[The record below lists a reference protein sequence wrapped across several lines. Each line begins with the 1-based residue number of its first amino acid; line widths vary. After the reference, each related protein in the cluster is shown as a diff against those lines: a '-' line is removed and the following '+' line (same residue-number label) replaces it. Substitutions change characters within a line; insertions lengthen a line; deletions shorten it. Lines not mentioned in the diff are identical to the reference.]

1 MKYVPDTS
9 VLIDGRI
16 TRLIEAGEL
25 KGATIIVPEA
35 VVSELEAQA
44 NQGRE
49 IGFKGLNELKAL
61 AEKRQLGEI
70 DLTYV
75 GRRPTA
81 DEIKL
86 ASTGE
91 IDALIRTVAVEN
103 GATFVT
109 SDIVQSEVARA
120 KGLEVMYLQPEREEE
135 GPLLLEQFFT
145 PNTMSV
151 FLKEN
156 VPPRAKRGSISK
168 LRLVKIRKTPM
179 TEKEMREI
187 ATDIIERAKSHA
199 RGFIELER
207 RGATIVQLGSI
218 RIAIARPPFSD
229 GIEITAVRPIATVK
243 LEDYK
248 FADELKSRLSEA
260 TRGIMIAGP
269 PGSGKSTLA
278 QSIAEFLTA
287 QGFIVKT
294 MESPRD
300 LQVPDEITQYT
311 ALEGD
316 MAKTADILLL
326 VRPDYTI
333 YDEVRKTTDFKTFAD
348 MRLAGVGMVGVVHT
362 TRAIDALQRLIGRVE
377 FGIIPQVVDT
387 VIFLHQGEIEIV
399 YDVHF
404 AVKVPSGM
412 TEADLARPVIE
423 VRNFETKKVE
433 YEIYLFSRQ
442 IVVMEVS
449 ATAKRTVK
457 PTWKFAAREIEKE
470 IDKYAKEPVKVEVL
484 SDTRANVYV
493 SDRDISHVI
502 GKGGKNIDKI
512 EDTLGI
518 DIDVLERAEEPRK
531 KQKEPVPVKE
541 REKERPSK
549 PTVQADVELSDKHVI
564 ITSDAQAGAIV
575 DVLVDDSYLFTAT
588 IGRGGEIK
596 VTKGTNIANRI
607 IDALDQGHPIM
618 VRSA

>member
-1 MKYVPDTS
+1 MTVKYVPDTS

-16 TRLIEAGEL
+16 TKLIDDGEL
-25 KGATIIVPEA
+25 RGATIIIPEA

-61 AEKRQLGEI
+61 AERKRSGEV
-70 DLTYV
+70 DVTYV

-86 ASTGE
+86 ASVGE
-91 IDALIRTVAVEN
+91 IDAMIRTVAVEN

-120 KGLEVMYLQPEREEE
+120 KGLDVTYLQPEKGAEK
-135 GPLLLEQFFT
+135 PLLLKKFFT
-145 PNTMSV
+145 RDTMSV
-151 FLKEN
+151 FLKEG
-156 VPPRAKRGSISK
+156 VPPRAKRGSIAD
-168 LRLVKIRKTPM
+168 LRLVNIRKTRM
-179 TEKEMREI
+179 SEKEIRAI
-187 ATDIIERAKSHA
+187 ASDVIEQAKS
-199 RGFIELER
+199 RSDGFIEIER

-243 LEDYK
+243 LDDYK
-248 FADELKSRLSEA
+248 FSDELKNRLRQS
-260 TRGIMIAGP
+260 TRGILIAGP

-278 QSIAEFLTA
+278 ASVAEFLA
-287 QGFIVKT
+287 GQGFIVKT

-300 LQVPDEITQYT
+300 LQVPDNITQYS

-333 YDEVRKTTDFKTFAD
+333 YDEVRKTSDFKTFAD

-362 TRAIDALQRLIGRVE
+362 TRGIDALQRLIGRVE

-387 VIFLHQGEIEIV
+387 VIFLKKGEIELV

-412 TEADLARPVIE
+412 MEADLARPVIE
-423 VRNFETKKVE
+423 VRNFETNKVE

-442 IVVMEVS
+442 IVVMAVGPKEPIR
-449 ATAKRTVK
+449 AK
-457 PTWKFAAREIEKE
+457 PTWKFAAREIERE
-470 IDKYAKEPVKVEVL
+470 IDKYAKEPVTVEIL

-502 GKGGKNIDKI
+502 GKGGKNIEKV
-512 EDTLGI
+512 EDVLGI
-518 DIDVLERAEEPRK
+518 DIDVLQTNEESQRSK
-531 KQKEPVPVKE
+531 DRQKEAPQKA
-541 REKERPSK
+541 PSNAEIDL
-549 PTVQADVELSDKHVI
+549 ADRHVI
-564 ITSDAQAGAIV
+564 VTSNARPGEIV
-575 DVLVDDSYLFTAT
+575 DVLIDDDYLFTAT

-607 IDALDQGHPIM
+607 LDALDRGARIM
-618 VRSA
+618 MRTA

>member
-1 MKYVPDTS
+1 MTVKYVPDTS

-16 TRLIEAGEL
+16 TKLIDDGEL
-25 KGATIIVPEA
+25 RGAAIIIPEA

-61 AEKRQLGEI
+61 AERKRTGEV
-70 DLTYV
+70 DLIYV

-86 ASTGE
+86 ASVGE
-91 IDALIRTVAVEN
+91 IDAMIRTVAVEN
-103 GATFVT
+103 GATFIT

-120 KGLEVMYLQPEREEE
+120 KGLDVMYLEPEKGAEK
-135 GPLLLEQFFT
+135 PLLLQKFFT
-145 PNTMSV
+145 RNTMSV
-151 FLKEN
+151 FLKEG
-156 VPPRAKRGSISK
+156 VPPRAKRGSIAD
-168 LRLVKIRKTPM
+168 LRLVNIRKTRM
-179 TEKEMREI
+179 SEKEIRAI
-187 ATDIIERAKSHA
+187 ASDVIEQAKS
-199 RGFIELER
+199 RSDGFIEIER

-229 GIEITAVRPIATVK
+229 GIEITAVRPIAKVK
-243 LEDYK
+243 LDDYK
-248 FADELKSRLSEA
+248 FSDELKKRLGES

-278 QSIAEFLTA
+278 ASVAEFLA
-287 QGFIVKT
+287 GQDFIVKT

-300 LQVPDEITQYT
+300 LQVPDNITQYS

-333 YDEVRKTTDFKTFAD
+333 YDDVRKTNDFKTFSD

-362 TRAIDALQRLIGRVE
+362 TRGIDALQRLIGRVE

-387 VIFLHQGEIEIV
+387 VIFLKKGEIELV

-412 TEADLARPVIE
+412 MEADLARPVIE
-423 VRNFETKKVE
+423 VRNFETNKVE

-442 IVVMEVS
+442 IVVMAVGHKEPGR
-449 ATAKRTVK
+449 AK
-457 PTWKFAAREIEKE
+457 PTWKSAAREIERE
-470 IDKYAKEPVKVEVL
+470 IDKYAKEPVTVEIL

-502 GKGGKNIDKI
+502 GKGGKNIEKV
-512 EDTLGI
+512 EDVLGI
-518 DIDVLERAEEPRK
+518 DIDVLQTNEESRRSQDR
-531 KQKEPVPVKE
+531 QKEAPQKA
-541 REKERPSK
+541 PSNAEIDL
-549 PTVQADVELSDKHVI
+549 ADRHVI
-564 ITSDAQAGAIV
+564 VTSNARPGEIV
-575 DVLVDDSYLFTAT
+575 DVLIDDDYLFTAT

-607 IDALDQGHPIM
+607 LDALDRGARIM
-618 VRSA
+618 MRSA

>member
-1 MKYVPDTS
+1 MTVKYVPDTS

-16 TRLIEAGEL
+16 TKLIEDGEL
-25 KGATIIVPEA
+25 HGATIIIPEA

-61 AEKRQLGEI
+61 SEHKRTGKV
-70 DLTYV
+70 DLIYV

-86 ASTGE
+86 ASVGE
-91 IDALIRTVAVEN
+91 IDAMIRTVAVEN
-103 GATFVT
+103 DATFIT

-120 KGLEVMYLQPEREEE
+120 KGLDVTYLQPEKGAEK
-135 GPLLLEQFFT
+135 PLLLQRFFT
-145 PNTMSV
+145 RDTMSI
-151 FLKEN
+151 FLKEG
-156 VPPRAKRGSISK
+156 VPPRAKRGSIAD
-168 LRLVKIRKTPM
+168 LQLVNIRKTRM
-179 TEKEMREI
+179 SEKEMR
-187 ATDIIERAKSHA
+187 ALAADVIEQAKS
-199 RGFIELER
+199 RSDGFIEIER
-207 RGATIVQLGSI
+207 RGATIVQLGSL

-229 GIEITAVRPIATVK
+229 GIEITAVRPIAKVK
-243 LEDYK
+243 LDDYR
-248 FADELKSRLSEA
+248 FSDELKSRLSES
-260 TRGIMIAGP
+260 TRGILIAGP

-278 QSIAEFLTA
+278 ASVAEFLA
-287 QGFIVKT
+287 GQGCIVKT

-300 LQVPDEITQYT
+300 LQVQDNITQYS

-333 YDEVRKTTDFKTFAD
+333 YDEVRKTNDFKTFAD

-362 TRAIDALQRLIGRVE
+362 TRGIDALQRLIGRVE

-387 VIFLHQGEIEIV
+387 VIFLKQGEIELV

-412 TEADLARPVIE
+412 MEADLARPVIE
-423 VRNFETKKVE
+423 VRNFETNKVE

-442 IVVMEVS
+442 IVVMAVGPKEQRV
-449 ATAKRTVK
+449 TK
-457 PTWKFAAREIEKE
+457 PTWKFAAKEIERK
-470 IDKYAKEPVKVEVL
+470 IDKYAKEPIIVEML
-484 SDTRANVYV
+484 SDTRAKVYV
-493 SDRDISHVI
+493 SDKDISHVI
-502 GKGGKNIDKI
+502 GKGGKNIEKV
-512 EDTLGI
+512 EDVLGI
-518 DIDVLERAEEPRK
+518 DIDVLETNEESRRSQDR
-531 KQKEPVPVKE
+531 QKEFPQKAPQNAE
-541 REKERPSK
+541 IDL
-549 PTVQADVELSDKHVI
+549 ADRHVI
-564 ITSDAQAGAIV
+564 VTSNARPGEIV
-575 DVLVDDSYLFTAT
+575 DVLIDDDYLFTAT

-607 IDALDQGHPIM
+607 LDALDRGGQIM
-618 VRSA
+618 MRSA

>member
-1 MKYVPDTS
+1 MTVKYVPDTS

-16 TRLIEAGEL
+16 TKLIDDGEL
-25 KGATIIVPEA
+25 SGATIIIPEA
-35 VVSELEAQA
+35 VISELEAQA

-49 IGFKGLNELKAL
+49 IGFKGLNELKSL
-61 AEKRQLGEI
+61 AERKRSGEV
-70 DLTYV
+70 DLIYV

-86 ASTGE
+86 ASVGE
-91 IDALIRTVAVEN
+91 IDAMIRTVAVEN
-103 GATFVT
+103 DATFIT

-120 KGLEVMYLQPEREEE
+120 KGLDVTYLQPEKGAEK
-135 GPLLLEQFFT
+135 PLLLQRFFT
-145 PNTMSV
+145 RDTMSV
-151 FLKEN
+151 FLKEG
-156 VPPRAKRGSISK
+156 VPPRAKRGSIAD
-168 LRLVKIRKTPM
+168 LQLVNIRKTRM
-179 TEKEMREI
+179 SEKEIRAI
-187 ATDIIERAKSHA
+187 ATDVIEQAKS
-199 RGFIELER
+199 RSDGFIEIER

-229 GIEITAVRPIATVK
+229 GIEITAVRPIAKVK
-243 LEDYK
+243 LDDYK
-248 FADELKSRLSEA
+248 FSDELKNRLSES

-278 QSIAEFLTA
+278 ASVAEFLA
-287 QGFIVKT
+287 GQDFIVKT

-300 LQVPDEITQYT
+300 LQVPDNITQYS

-333 YDEVRKTTDFKTFAD
+333 YDEVRKTNDFKTFAD
-348 MRLAGVGMVGVVHT
+348 MRLAGVGMVGVVHS
-362 TRAIDALQRLIGRVE
+362 TRGIDALQRLIGRVE

-387 VIFLHQGEIEIV
+387 VIFLKKGEIELV

-423 VRNFETKKVE
+423 VRNFATNKVE
-433 YEIYLFSRQ
+433 YEIYLFSKQ
-442 IVVMEVS
+442 VVVMAVS
-449 ATAKRTVK
+449 PKERGSAK
-457 PTWKFAAREIEKE
+457 PTWKFAAREIERA
-470 IDKYAKEPVKVEVL
+470 IDKYAKAPVTVEIL

-502 GKGGKNIDKI
+502 GKGGKNIEKV
-512 EDTLGI
+512 EDALGI
-518 DIDVLERAEEPRK
+518 DIDVLQTNGESQRSQDN
-531 KQKEPVPVKE
+531 QKEAPQKATKNAE
-541 REKERPSK
+541 IDL
-549 PTVQADVELSDKHVI
+549 ADRHVI
-564 ITSDAQAGAIV
+564 VTSNARPGEIV
-575 DVLVDDSYLFTAT
+575 DVLIDDDYLFTAT

-607 IDALDQGHPIM
+607 LDALDRGARIM
-618 VRSA
+618 MRSA

>member
-1 MKYVPDTS
+1 MTVKYVPDTS

-16 TRLIEAGEL
+16 TKLIDDGEL
-25 KGATIIVPEA
+25 SGATIIIPEA
-35 VVSELEAQA
+35 VISELEAQA

-49 IGFKGLNELKAL
+49 IGFKGLNELKSL
-61 AEKRQLGEI
+61 AERKRSGEV
-70 DLTYV
+70 DLIYV

-86 ASTGE
+86 ASVGE
-91 IDALIRTVAVEN
+91 IDAMIRTVAVEN
-103 GATFVT
+103 DATFIT

-120 KGLEVMYLQPEREEE
+120 KGLDVTYLQPEKGAEK
-135 GPLLLEQFFT
+135 PLLLQRFFT
-145 PNTMSV
+145 RDTMSV
-151 FLKEN
+151 FLKEG
-156 VPPRAKRGSISK
+156 VPPRAKRGSIAD
-168 LRLVKIRKTPM
+168 LQLVNIRKTRM
-179 TEKEMREI
+179 SEKEIRAI
-187 ATDIIERAKSHA
+187 ATDVIEQAKS
-199 RGFIELER
+199 RSDGFIEIER

-229 GIEITAVRPIATVK
+229 GIEITAVRPIAKVK
-243 LEDYK
+243 LDDYK
-248 FADELKSRLSEA
+248 FSDELKNRLSES

-278 QSIAEFLTA
+278 ASVAEFLA
-287 QGFIVKT
+287 GQDFIVKT

-300 LQVPDEITQYT
+300 LQVPDNITQYS

-333 YDEVRKTTDFKTFAD
+333 YDEVRKTNDFKTFAD
-348 MRLAGVGMVGVVHT
+348 MRLAGVGMVGVVHS
-362 TRAIDALQRLIGRVE
+362 TRGIDALQRLIGRVE

-387 VIFLHQGEIEIV
+387 VIFLKKGEIELV

-423 VRNFETKKVE
+423 VRNFATNKVE
-433 YEIYLFSRQ
+433 YEIYLFSKQ
-442 IVVMEVS
+442 VVVMAVS
-449 ATAKRTVK
+449 PKERGSAK
-457 PTWKFAAREIEKE
+457 PTWKFAAREIERA
-470 IDKYAKEPVKVEVL
+470 IDKYAKAPVTVEIL

-502 GKGGKNIDKI
+502 GKGGKNIEKV
-512 EDTLGI
+512 EDALGI
-518 DIDVLERAEEPRK
+518 DIDVLQTNDESQRSQDT
-531 KQKEPVPVKE
+531 QKEVPQKATKNAE
-541 REKERPSK
+541 IDL
-549 PTVQADVELSDKHVI
+549 ADRHVI
-564 ITSDAQAGAIV
+564 VTSNARPGEIV
-575 DVLVDDSYLFTAT
+575 DVLIDDDYLFTAT

-607 IDALDQGHPIM
+607 LDALDRGARIM
-618 VRSA
+618 MRSA

>member
-1 MKYVPDTS
+1 MTQKYVPDTS

-16 TRLIEAGEL
+16 TKLVDDGEL
-25 KGATIIVPEA
+25 RGATIIVPEA

-61 AEKRQLGEI
+61 AERNRSGEI
-70 DLTYV
+70 ELVFT

-86 ASTGE
+86 AAVGE
-91 IDALIRTVAVEN
+91 IDAMIRTVAVEN
-103 GATFVT
+103 GATFMT
-109 SDIVQSEVARA
+109 SDVVQSEVARA
-120 KGLEVMYLQPEREEE
+120 KGLDVTYLQPEQEAERA
-135 GPLLLEQFFT
+135 LLLQRFFT
-145 PNTMSV
+145 RDTMSV
-151 FLKEN
+151 FLKEG
-156 VPPRAKRGSISK
+156 VPPRAKRGSITD
-168 LRLVKIRKTPM
+168 LRLVNIRKRRM
-179 TEKEMREI
+179 SEKEIRAI
-187 ATDIIERAKSHA
+187 ATDIIEQAKS
-199 RGFIELER
+199 RSDGFIELER
-207 RGATIVQLGSI
+207 RGATIVQLGSL
-218 RIAIARPPFSD
+218 RIAIARPPFAD
-229 GIEITAVRPIATVK
+229 GIEITAVRPIASLK
-243 LEDYK
+243 LDDYK
-248 FADELKSRLSEA
+248 FAGELKSRFSESA
-260 TRGIMIAGP
+260 RGIMIAGP

-278 QSIAEFLTA
+278 QSVAEFLSG

-300 LQVPDEITQYT
+300 LQVPDEITQYS

-333 YDEVRKTTDFKTFAD
+333 YDELRKTSDFKTYAD

-362 TRAIDALQRLIGRVE
+362 TRGIDALQRLIGRVE
-377 FGIIPQVVDT
+377 FGVIPQVVDT
-387 VIFLHQGEIEIV
+387 IIFLKKGEIESV

-423 VRNFETKKVE
+423 VRNFETNKVE
-433 YEIYLFSRQ
+433 YEVYLFSRQ
-442 IVVMEVS
+442 VVVMAAQKERGK
-449 ATAKRTVK
+449 ARPA
-457 PTWKFAAREIEKE
+457 WKFAAREIERE
-470 IDKYAKEPVKVEVL
+470 IGKYAKKPVTVEIL

-502 GKGGKNIDKI
+502 GKGGKNIEKV

-518 DIDVLERAEEPRK
+518 DIDVLEATDDSPKTLKGREQDSSRK
-531 KQKEPVPVKE
+531 A
-541 REKERPSK
+541 
-549 PTVQADVELSDKHVI
+549 QADAEIDLSGRHVI
-564 ITSDAQAGAIV
+564 VTSDARPGDIV
-575 DVLVDDSYLFTAT
+575 DVFIDSEYLFTAT
-588 IGRGGEIK
+588 IGRGSEVK

-607 IDALDQGHPIM
+607 LDALDRGARITM
-618 VRSA
+618 RSA

>member
-16 TRLIEAGEL
+16 TKLIEAGEL

-49 IGFKGLNELKAL
+49 IGFRGLNELKAL
-61 AEKRQLGEI
+61 AEKKRLGEI
-70 DLTYV
+70 DLAYV
-75 GRRPTA
+75 GRRPTT

-86 ASTGE
+86 ASVGE
-91 IDALIRTVAVEN
+91 IDAMIRTVAVEN

-120 KGLEVMYLQPEREEE
+120 KGLDVVYLQPEKEEE

-145 PNTMSV
+145 ANTMSV

-187 ATDIIERAKSHA
+187 ATDIIEHTKSHA
-199 RGFIELER
+199 HGFIELER

-243 LEDYK
+243 LDDYK

-278 QSIAEFLTA
+278 QSIAEFLA
-287 QGFIVKT
+287 SQGCIVKT

-333 YDEVRKTTDFKTFAD
+333 YDEVRKTADFKTFAD

-387 VIFLHQGEIEIV
+387 VIFLQKGEIEIV

-449 ATAKRTVK
+449 ATTKRVVK

-512 EDTLGI
+512 EDALGI
-518 DIDVLERAEEPRK
+518 DIDVLEMHEEPRK
-531 KQKEPVPVKE
+531 KTKEH
-541 REKERPSK
+541 EKERASK
-549 PTVQADVELSDKHVI
+549 LAIKADVELSDKHVI
-564 ITSDAQAGAIV
+564 ITSDAQAGDIV
-575 DVLVDDSYLFTAT
+575 DVLIDDAYLFTAT

-607 IDALDQGHPIM
+607 VDALDQGQHIV

>member
-1 MKYVPDTS
+1 MTVKYVPDTS

-16 TRLIEAGEL
+16 TKLIDDGEL
-25 KGATIIVPEA
+25 SGATIIIPEA
-35 VVSELEAQA
+35 VISELEAQA

-49 IGFKGLNELKAL
+49 IGFKGLNELKSL
-61 AEKRQLGEI
+61 AERKRSGEV
-70 DLTYV
+70 DLIYV

-86 ASTGE
+86 ASVGE
-91 IDALIRTVAVEN
+91 IDAMIRTVAVEN
-103 GATFVT
+103 DATFIT

-120 KGLEVMYLQPEREEE
+120 KGLDVTYLQPEKGAEK
-135 GPLLLEQFFT
+135 PLLLQRFFT
-145 PNTMSV
+145 RDTMSV
-151 FLKEN
+151 FLKEG
-156 VPPRAKRGSISK
+156 VPPRAKRGSIVD
-168 LRLVKIRKTPM
+168 LRLVNIRKTRM
-179 TEKEMREI
+179 SEKEIRTI
-187 ATDIIERAKSHA
+187 ATDVIEQAKS
-199 RGFIELER
+199 RSDGFIEIER

-229 GIEITAVRPIATVK
+229 GIEITAVRPIAKVK
-243 LEDYK
+243 LDDYK
-248 FADELKSRLSEA
+248 FSDELKNRLSES

-278 QSIAEFLTA
+278 ASVAEFLA
-287 QGFIVKT
+287 GQDFIVKT

-300 LQVPDEITQYT
+300 LQVPDNITQYS

-333 YDEVRKTTDFKTFAD
+333 YDEVRKTNDFKTFAD
-348 MRLAGVGMVGVVHT
+348 MRLAGVGMVGVVHS
-362 TRAIDALQRLIGRVE
+362 TRGIDALQRLIGRVE

-387 VIFLHQGEIEIV
+387 VIFLKKGEIELV

-423 VRNFETKKVE
+423 VRNFATNKVE
-433 YEIYLFSRQ
+433 YEIYLFSKQ
-442 IVVMEVS
+442 VVVMAVS
-449 ATAKRTVK
+449 PKERGSAK
-457 PTWKFAAREIEKE
+457 PTWKFAAREIERA
-470 IDKYAKEPVKVEVL
+470 IDKYAKAPVTVEIL

-502 GKGGKNIDKI
+502 GKGGKNIEKV
-512 EDTLGI
+512 EDALGI
-518 DIDVLERAEEPRK
+518 DIDVLQTNGESQRSQDN
-531 KQKEPVPVKE
+531 QKEAPQKATKNAE
-541 REKERPSK
+541 IDL
-549 PTVQADVELSDKHVI
+549 ADRHVI
-564 ITSDAQAGAIV
+564 VTSNARPGEIV
-575 DVLVDDSYLFTAT
+575 DVLIDDDYLFTAT

-607 IDALDQGHPIM
+607 LDALDRGARIM
-618 VRSA
+618 MRSA

>member
-1 MKYVPDTS
+1 MTVKYVPDTS

-16 TRLIEAGEL
+16 TKLIDDGEL
-25 KGATIIVPEA
+25 SGATIIIPEA
-35 VVSELEAQA
+35 VISELEAQA

-49 IGFKGLNELKAL
+49 IGFKGLNELKSL
-61 AEKRQLGEI
+61 AERKRSGEV
-70 DLTYV
+70 DLIYV

-86 ASTGE
+86 ASVGE
-91 IDALIRTVAVEN
+91 IDAMIRTVAVEN
-103 GATFVT
+103 DATFIT

-120 KGLEVMYLQPEREEE
+120 KGLDVTYLQPEKGAEK
-135 GPLLLEQFFT
+135 PLLLQRFFT
-145 PNTMSV
+145 RDTMSV
-151 FLKEN
+151 FLKEG
-156 VPPRAKRGSISK
+156 VPPRAKRGSIAD
-168 LRLVKIRKTPM
+168 LRLVNIRKTRM
-179 TEKEMREI
+179 SEKEIRAI
-187 ATDIIERAKSHA
+187 ATDVIEQAKS
-199 RGFIELER
+199 RSDGFIEIER

-229 GIEITAVRPIATVK
+229 GIEITAVRPIAKVK
-243 LEDYK
+243 LDDYK
-248 FADELKSRLSEA
+248 FSDELKNRLSES

-278 QSIAEFLTA
+278 ASVAEFLA
-287 QGFIVKT
+287 GQDFIVKT

-300 LQVPDEITQYT
+300 LQVPDNITQYS

-333 YDEVRKTTDFKTFAD
+333 YDEVRKTNDFKTFAD
-348 MRLAGVGMVGVVHT
+348 MRLAGVGMVGVVHS
-362 TRAIDALQRLIGRVE
+362 TRGIDALQRLIGRVE

-387 VIFLHQGEIEIV
+387 VIFLKKGEIELV

-423 VRNFETKKVE
+423 VRNFATNKVE
-433 YEIYLFSRQ
+433 YEIYLFSKQ
-442 IVVMEVS
+442 VVVMAVS
-449 ATAKRTVK
+449 PKERGSAK
-457 PTWKFAAREIEKE
+457 PTWKFAAREIERA
-470 IDKYAKEPVKVEVL
+470 IDKYAKAPVTVEIL

-502 GKGGKNIDKI
+502 GKGGKNIEKV
-512 EDTLGI
+512 EDALGI
-518 DIDVLERAEEPRK
+518 DIDVLQTNDESQRSQDT
-531 KQKEPVPVKE
+531 QKEVPQKATKNAE
-541 REKERPSK
+541 IDL
-549 PTVQADVELSDKHVI
+549 ADRHVI
-564 ITSDAQAGAIV
+564 VTSNARPGEIV
-575 DVLVDDSYLFTAT
+575 DVLIDDDYLFTAT

-607 IDALDQGHPIM
+607 LDALDRGARIM
-618 VRSA
+618 MRSA

>member
-1 MKYVPDTS
+1 MTVKYVPDTS

-16 TRLIEAGEL
+16 TKLIDDGEL
-25 KGATIIVPEA
+25 RGAAIIIPEA

-61 AEKRQLGEI
+61 AERKRTGEV
-70 DLTYV
+70 DLIYV

-86 ASTGE
+86 ASVGE
-91 IDALIRTVAVEN
+91 IDAMIRTVAVEN
-103 GATFVT
+103 GATFIT

-120 KGLEVMYLQPEREEE
+120 KGLDVMYLEPEKGAEK
-135 GPLLLEQFFT
+135 PLLLQKFFT
-145 PNTMSV
+145 RNTMSV
-151 FLKEN
+151 FLKEG
-156 VPPRAKRGSISK
+156 VPPRAKRGSITD
-168 LRLVKIRKTPM
+168 LRLVNIRKTRM
-179 TEKEMREI
+179 SEKEIRAI
-187 ATDIIERAKSHA
+187 ASDVIEQAKS
-199 RGFIELER
+199 RSDGFIEIER
-207 RGATIVQLGSI
+207 RGATIVQLGSL

-229 GIEITAVRPIATVK
+229 GIEITAVRPIAKVK
-243 LEDYK
+243 LDDYK
-248 FADELKSRLSEA
+248 FSDELKNRLSES
-260 TRGIMIAGP
+260 TRGILIAGP

-278 QSIAEFLTA
+278 ASVAEFLA
-287 QGFIVKT
+287 GQDFIVKT

-300 LQVPDEITQYT
+300 LQVPDNITQYS

-333 YDEVRKTTDFKTFAD
+333 YDEVRKTNDFKTFAD

-362 TRAIDALQRLIGRVE
+362 TRGIDALQRLIGRVE

-387 VIFLHQGEIEIV
+387 VIFLKKGEIELV

-412 TEADLARPVIE
+412 MEADLARPVIE
-423 VRNFETKKVE
+423 VRNFETNKVE

-442 IVVMEVS
+442 IVVMAVGHKEPGR
-449 ATAKRTVK
+449 AK
-457 PTWKFAAREIEKE
+457 PTWKSAAREIERE
-470 IDKYAKEPVKVEVL
+470 IDKYAKEPVTVEIL

-502 GKGGKNIDKI
+502 GKGGKNIEKV
-512 EDTLGI
+512 EDVLGI
-518 DIDVLERAEEPRK
+518 DIDVLQTNEESRRSQDR
-531 KQKEPVPVKE
+531 QKEAPQKA
-541 REKERPSK
+541 PSNAEIDL
-549 PTVQADVELSDKHVI
+549 ADRHVI
-564 ITSDAQAGAIV
+564 VTSNARPGEIV
-575 DVLVDDSYLFTAT
+575 DVLIDDDYLFTAT

-607 IDALDQGHPIM
+607 LDALDRGARIM
-618 VRSA
+618 MRSA

>member
-16 TRLIEAGEL
+16 TRLIATGEL

-49 IGFKGLNELKAL
+49 IGFKGLNELKSL
-61 AEKRQLGEI
+61 AEQKRLGVI
-70 DLTYV
+70 DLVYV

-86 ASTGE
+86 ASVGE
-91 IDALIRTVAVEN
+91 IDAMIRTVAVEN
-103 GATFVT
+103 NATFVT

-120 KGLEVMYLQPEREEE
+120 KGLDVTYLQPEKEDE

-145 PNTMSV
+145 ANTMSV

-229 GIEITAVRPIATVK
+229 GIEITAVRPIASVK

-278 QSIAEFLTA
+278 QSIAAFLTA

-333 YDEVRKTTDFKTFAD
+333 YDEVRKTADFKTFAD

-387 VIFLHQGEIEIV
+387 VIFLQKGEIEIV

-423 VRNFETKKVE
+423 VRNFETKTVE

-449 ATAKRTVK
+449 ATAQRVVK

-493 SDRDISHVI
+493 SDRDISHII
-502 GKGGKNIDKI
+502 GKGGKTIDRI

-518 DIDVLERAEEPRK
+518 DIDVLERHEEPPRK
-531 KQKEPVPVKE
+531 TKEH
-541 REKERPSK
+541 EKERVSK
-549 PTVQADVELSDKHVI
+549 STIQADVELSDKHVI
-564 ITSDAQAGAIV
+564 ITSDAQAGDIV
-575 DVLVDDSYLFTAT
+575 DVLIDDTYLFTAT

-607 IDALDQGHPIM
+607 IDALDQGHPI
-618 VRSA
+618 VIRGA

>member
-1 MKYVPDTS
+1 MTVKYVPDTS

-16 TRLIEAGEL
+16 TKLIDDGEL
-25 KGATIIVPEA
+25 RGAAIIIPEA

-61 AEKRQLGEI
+61 AERKRTGEV
-70 DLTYV
+70 DLIYV

-86 ASTGE
+86 ASVGE
-91 IDALIRTVAVEN
+91 IDAMIRTVAVEN
-103 GATFVT
+103 GATFIT

-120 KGLEVMYLQPEREEE
+120 KGLDVMYLEPEKGAEK
-135 GPLLLEQFFT
+135 PLLLQKFFT
-145 PNTMSV
+145 RNTMSV
-151 FLKEN
+151 FLKEG
-156 VPPRAKRGSISK
+156 VPPRAKRGSIAD
-168 LRLVKIRKTPM
+168 LRLVNIRKTRM
-179 TEKEMREI
+179 SEKEIRAI
-187 ATDIIERAKSHA
+187 ASDVIEQAKS
-199 RGFIELER
+199 RSDGFIEIER

-229 GIEITAVRPIATVK
+229 GIEITAVRPIAKVK
-243 LEDYK
+243 LDDYK
-248 FADELKSRLSEA
+248 FSDELKKRLGES

-278 QSIAEFLTA
+278 ASVAEFLA
-287 QGFIVKT
+287 GQDFIVKN

-300 LQVPDEITQYT
+300 LQVPDNITQYS

-333 YDEVRKTTDFKTFAD
+333 YDEVRKTNDFKTFAD

-362 TRAIDALQRLIGRVE
+362 TRGIDALQRLIGRVE

-387 VIFLHQGEIEIV
+387 VIFLKKGEIELV

-412 TEADLARPVIE
+412 MEADLARPVIE
-423 VRNFETKKVE
+423 VRNFETNKVE

-442 IVVMEVS
+442 IVVMAVGHKEPGR
-449 ATAKRTVK
+449 AK
-457 PTWKFAAREIEKE
+457 PTWKSAAREIERE
-470 IDKYAKEPVKVEVL
+470 IDKYAKEPVTVEIL

-502 GKGGKNIDKI
+502 GKGGKNIEKV
-512 EDTLGI
+512 EDVLGI
-518 DIDVLERAEEPRK
+518 DIDVLQTNEESRRSQDR
-531 KQKEPVPVKE
+531 QKEAPQKA
-541 REKERPSK
+541 PSNAEIDL
-549 PTVQADVELSDKHVI
+549 ADRHVI
-564 ITSDAQAGAIV
+564 VTSNARPGEIV
-575 DVLVDDSYLFTAT
+575 DVLIDDDYLFTAT

-607 IDALDQGHPIM
+607 LDALDRGARIM
-618 VRSA
+618 MRSA

>member
-16 TRLIEAGEL
+16 TKLIEAGEL

-61 AEKRQLGEI
+61 AEQKRLGEI

-75 GRRPTA
+75 GRRPTV

-86 ASTGE
+86 ASVGE
-91 IDALIRTVAVEN
+91 IDAMIRMVAVEN

-120 KGLEVMYLQPEREEE
+120 KGLDVMYLQPEKEEE
-135 GPLLLEQFFT
+135 RPLLLNHFFT
-145 PNTMSV
+145 ANTMSV

-187 ATDIIERAKSHA
+187 AADIIDHAKSHA
-199 RGFIELER
+199 RAFIELER

-229 GIEITAVRPIATVK
+229 GIEITAVRPIAKVK
-243 LEDYK
+243 LNDYK
-248 FADELKSRLSEA
+248 FADELKSRLSES

-278 QSIAEFLTA
+278 QSVAEFLSS
-287 QGFIVKT
+287 QEFIVKT

-326 VRPDYTI
+326 VRPDYTV
-333 YDEVRKTTDFKTFAD
+333 YDEVRKTADFKTFAD

-387 VIFLHQGEIEIV
+387 VIFLQKGEIEIV

-423 VRNFETKKVE
+423 VRDFETKKVE

-442 IVVMEVS
+442 VVVMEVGP
-449 ATAKRTVK
+449 ATQRTVK

-470 IDKYAKEPVKVEVL
+470 VDKYAKEPVKVEVL

-512 EDTLGI
+512 EDALGI
-518 DIDVLERAEEPRK
+518 DIDVLEMHEEPRK
-531 KQKEPVPVKE
+531 KIKEPEKE
-541 REKERPSK
+541 RESK
-549 PTVQADVELSDKHVI
+549 LTVKADVELSDKHVI
-564 ITSDAQAGAIV
+564 ITSDAQSGDIV
-575 DVLVDDSYLFTAT
+575 DVLIDDAYLFTAT

-607 IDALDQGHPIM
+607 VDALDQGQPIM

>member
-1 MKYVPDTS
+1 MTVKYVPDTS
-9 VLIDGRI
+9 VLSDGRI
-16 TRLIEAGEL
+16 TKLIDDDEL
-25 KGATIIVPEA
+25 RGATIIIPEA
-35 VVSELEAQA
+35 VISELEAQA

-61 AEKRQLGEI
+61 AERQRAGQV
-70 DLTYV
+70 DLLYV

-86 ASTGE
+86 ASVGE
-91 IDALIRTVAVEN
+91 IDAMIRAVASEN
-103 GATFVT
+103 GATFIT

-120 KGLEVMYLQPEREEE
+120 KGLDVTYLYPEKKAER
-135 GPLLLEQFFT
+135 PLLLQRFFT
-145 PNTMSV
+145 RDTMSV
-151 FLKEN
+151 FLKEG
-156 VPPRAKRGSISK
+156 VPPRAKRGSISD
-168 LRLVKIRKTPM
+168 LRLVTIRKTRM
-179 TEKEMREI
+179 TEKEIRAI
-187 ATDIIERAKSHA
+187 ATDIIEQAKS
-199 RGFIELER
+199 RSDGFIELER
-207 RGATIVQLGSI
+207 RGATIVQLGML

-243 LEDYK
+243 LDDYK
-248 FADELKSRLSEA
+248 FADELKSRLSES

-278 QSIAEFLTA
+278 QSVAEFLA
-287 QGFIVKT
+287 GQEFIVKT

-300 LQVPDEITQYT
+300 LQVPDNITQYS

-333 YDEVRKTTDFKTFAD
+333 YDELRKTSDFRTFAD

-362 TRAIDALQRLIGRVE
+362 TRGIDALQRLIGRVE

-387 VIFLHQGEIEIV
+387 IIFLKKGEIESV

-404 AVKVPSGM
+404 AVKVPAGM

-423 VRNFETKKVE
+423 VRNFETNKVE
-433 YEIYLFSRQ
+433 HEIYLFSRQ
-442 IVVMEVS
+442 VVVMAVGPRERGK
-449 ATAKRTVK
+449 AK

-470 IDKYAKEPVKVEVL
+470 IDKYAKEPVNVEIL

-493 SDRDISHVI
+493 SDKDISHVI
-502 GKGGKNIDKI
+502 GKGGKNIEKV
-512 EDTLGI
+512 EDVLGI
-518 DIDVLERAEEPRK
+518 DIDVLQTTEEPRRK
-531 KQKEPVPVKE
+531 VKA
-541 REKERPSK
+541 REKGPPQKATASAE
-549 PTVQADVELSDKHVI
+549 VELTDRHVI
-564 ITSDAQAGAIV
+564 VTSDARPGDIV
-575 DVLVDDSYLFTAT
+575 DVLIDDEYLFTAT
-588 IGRGGEIK
+588 IGRSGEIK

-607 IDALDQGHPIM
+607 LDALDRGARIM
-618 VRSA
+618 MRSA

>member
-1 MKYVPDTS
+1 MNYVPDTS
-9 VLIDGRI
+9 VLIDRRI
-16 TRLIEAGEL
+16 TKLIEAGEL
-25 KGATIIVPEA
+25 KGGTIIVPEA

-49 IGFKGLNELKAL
+49 IGFEGLDELKAL
-61 AEKRQLGEI
+61 AEKKRSDEI
-70 DLTYV
+70 ELIYA
-75 GRRPTA
+75 GRRPTS

-86 ASTGE
+86 ASVGE
-91 IDALIRTVAVEN
+91 IDAMIRKVAVEN
-103 GATFVT
+103 DATFIT

-120 KGLEVMYLQPEREEE
+120 KGLDVMYLHPEREAER
-135 GPLLLEQFFT
+135 PSLLERFFT
-145 PNTMSV
+145 RDTMFV

-156 VPPRAKRGSISK
+156 VPPRAKRGSITD
-168 LRLVKIRKTPM
+168 LRLVTIRKTPM
-179 TEKEMREI
+179 TEKEMRNI
-187 ATDIIERAKSHA
+187 TTDIINRAKTHA
-199 RGFIELER
+199 NAFIELER
-207 RGATIVQLGSI
+207 RGATVVQLGST
-218 RIAIARPPFSD
+218 RVAIARPPFSD
-229 GIEITAVRPIATVK
+229 GIELTAVRPIATVK

-248 FADELKSRLSEA
+248 FADELKGRLSEA

-278 QSIAEFLTA
+278 QSIAEFLA
-287 QGFIVKT
+287 SQGFIVKT

-300 LQVPDEITQYT
+300 LQVPDDITQYT

-333 YDEVRKTTDFKTFAD
+333 YDEVRKTADFKTFAD

-362 TRAIDALQRLIGRVE
+362 TRGIDALQRLIGRIE

-387 VIFLHQGEIEIV
+387 VIYLQKGEIQTV

-423 VRNFETKKVE
+423 VRNFETKKAE

-442 IVVMEVS
+442 IVVMEVG
-449 ATAKRTVK
+449 ATKKRVVK

-470 IDKYAKEPVKVEVL
+470 IGKYAKEQVVVEVL

-512 EDTLGI
+512 EDALGI
-518 DIDVLERAEEPRK
+518 DIDVLEMPEEPLETAKTR
-531 KQKEPVPVKE
+531 Q
-541 REKERPSK
+541 KERPSK
-549 PTVQADVELSDKHVI
+549 LIAKVEIELTDKHVI
-564 ITSDAQAGAIV
+564 IMSDAQAGEIV
-575 DVLVDDSYLFTAT
+575 DVLLDDTYLFTAT

-607 IDALDQGHPIM
+607 LDALDRGQQIM
-618 VRSA
+618 IRSA

>member
-1 MKYVPDTS
+1 MTVKYVPDTS

-16 TRLIEAGEL
+16 TKLIDDGEL
-25 KGATIIVPEA
+25 RGAAIIIPEA

-61 AEKRQLGEI
+61 AERKRTGEV
-70 DLTYV
+70 DLIYV
-75 GRRPTA
+75 GRRPTV

-86 ASTGE
+86 ASVGE
-91 IDALIRTVAVEN
+91 IDAMIRTVAVEN
-103 GATFVT
+103 GATFIT

-120 KGLEVMYLQPEREEE
+120 KGLDVMYLEPEKGAEK
-135 GPLLLEQFFT
+135 PLLLQKFFT
-145 PNTMSV
+145 RNTMSV
-151 FLKEN
+151 FLKEG
-156 VPPRAKRGSISK
+156 VPPRAKRGSITD
-168 LRLVKIRKTPM
+168 LRLVNIRKTRM
-179 TEKEMREI
+179 SEKEIRAI
-187 ATDIIERAKSHA
+187 ASDVIEQAKS
-199 RGFIELER
+199 RSDGFIEIER

-229 GIEITAVRPIATVK
+229 GIEITAVRPIAKVK
-243 LEDYK
+243 LDDYK
-248 FADELKSRLSEA
+248 FSDELKNRLSES
-260 TRGIMIAGP
+260 TRGILIAGP

-278 QSIAEFLTA
+278 ASVAEFLA
-287 QGFIVKT
+287 GQGFIVKT

-300 LQVPDEITQYT
+300 LQVPDNITQYS

-333 YDEVRKTTDFKTFAD
+333 YDEVRKTNDFKTFAD

-362 TRAIDALQRLIGRVE
+362 TRGIDALQRLIGRVE

-387 VIFLHQGEIEIV
+387 VIFLKKGEIELV

-412 TEADLARPVIE
+412 MEADLARPVIE
-423 VRNFETKKVE
+423 VRNFETNKVE

-442 IVVMEVS
+442 IVVMAVGHKEPGR
-449 ATAKRTVK
+449 AK
-457 PTWKFAAREIEKE
+457 PTWKSAAREIERE
-470 IDKYAKEPVKVEVL
+470 IDKYAKEPVTVEIL

-502 GKGGKNIDKI
+502 GKGGKNIEKV
-512 EDTLGI
+512 EDVLGI
-518 DIDVLERAEEPRK
+518 DIDVLQTNGESRRSQDR
-531 KQKEPVPVKE
+531 QKEAPQKA
-541 REKERPSK
+541 PSNAEIDL
-549 PTVQADVELSDKHVI
+549 ADRHVI
-564 ITSDAQAGAIV
+564 VTSNARPGEIV
-575 DVLVDDSYLFTAT
+575 DVLIDDDYLFTAT

-607 IDALDQGHPIM
+607 LDALDRGARIM
-618 VRSA
+618 MRSA

>member
-1 MKYVPDTS
+1 MTVKYVPDTS

-16 TRLIEAGEL
+16 TKLIDDGEL
-25 KGATIIVPEA
+25 SGATIIIPEA
-35 VVSELEAQA
+35 VISELEAQA

-49 IGFKGLNELKAL
+49 IGFKGLNELKSL
-61 AEKRQLGEI
+61 AERKRSGEV
-70 DLTYV
+70 DLIYV

-86 ASTGE
+86 ASVGE
-91 IDALIRTVAVEN
+91 IDAMIRTVAVEN
-103 GATFVT
+103 DATFIT

-120 KGLEVMYLQPEREEE
+120 KGLDVTYLQPEKGAEK
-135 GPLLLEQFFT
+135 PLLLQRFFT
-145 PNTMSV
+145 RDTMSV
-151 FLKEN
+151 FLKEG
-156 VPPRAKRGSISK
+156 VPPRAKRGSIAD
-168 LRLVKIRKTPM
+168 LRLVNIRKTRM
-179 TEKEMREI
+179 SEKEIRAI
-187 ATDIIERAKSHA
+187 ATDVIEQAKS
-199 RGFIELER
+199 RSDGFIEIER

-229 GIEITAVRPIATVK
+229 GIEITAVRPIAKVK
-243 LEDYK
+243 LDDYK
-248 FADELKSRLSEA
+248 FSDELKNRLSES

-278 QSIAEFLTA
+278 ASVAEFLA
-287 QGFIVKT
+287 GQDFIVKT

-300 LQVPDEITQYT
+300 LQVPDNITQYS

-333 YDEVRKTTDFKTFAD
+333 YDEVRKTNDFKTFAD
-348 MRLAGVGMVGVVHT
+348 MRLAGVGMVGVVHS
-362 TRAIDALQRLIGRVE
+362 TRGIDALQRLIGRVE

-387 VIFLHQGEIEIV
+387 VIFLKKGEIELV

-423 VRNFETKKVE
+423 VRNFATNKVE
-433 YEIYLFSRQ
+433 YEIYLFSKQ
-442 IVVMEVS
+442 VVVMAVS
-449 ATAKRTVK
+449 PKERGSAK
-457 PTWKFAAREIEKE
+457 PTWKFAAREIERA
-470 IDKYAKEPVKVEVL
+470 IDKYAKAPVTVEIL

-502 GKGGKNIDKI
+502 GKGGKNIEKV
-512 EDTLGI
+512 EDALGI
-518 DIDVLERAEEPRK
+518 DIDVLQTNGESQRSQDN
-531 KQKEPVPVKE
+531 QKEAPQKATKNAE
-541 REKERPSK
+541 IDL
-549 PTVQADVELSDKHVI
+549 ADRHVI
-564 ITSDAQAGAIV
+564 VTSNARPGEIV
-575 DVLVDDSYLFTAT
+575 DVLIDDDYLFTAT

-607 IDALDQGHPIM
+607 LDALDRGARIM
-618 VRSA
+618 MRSA

>member
-1 MKYVPDTS
+1 MNYVPDTS
-9 VLIDGRI
+9 VLIDRRI
-16 TRLIEAGEL
+16 TKLIEAGEL
-25 KGATIIVPEA
+25 KGGTIIVAEA

-49 IGFKGLNELKAL
+49 IGFEGLDELKAL
-61 AEKRQLGEI
+61 AEKKRSDEI
-70 DLTYV
+70 ELIYA
-75 GRRPTA
+75 GRRPTS

-86 ASTGE
+86 ASVGE
-91 IDALIRTVAVEN
+91 IDAMIRKVAVEN
-103 GATFVT
+103 DATFIT

-120 KGLEVMYLQPEREEE
+120 KGLDVIYLHPEREAER
-135 GPLLLEQFFT
+135 PSLLERFFT
-145 PNTMSV
+145 RDTMSV

-156 VPPRAKRGSISK
+156 VPPRAKRGSITD

-179 TEKEMREI
+179 TEKEMRDI
-187 ATDIIERAKSHA
+187 TTDIINRAKSHA
-199 RGFIELER
+199 NAFIELER
-207 RGATIVQLGSI
+207 RGATVVQLGSM

-229 GIEITAVRPIATVK
+229 GIELTAVRPIATVK

-248 FADELKSRLSEA
+248 FADELKARLSEA

-278 QSIAEFLTA
+278 QSIAEFLA
-287 QGFIVKT
+287 VQGFIVKT

-300 LQVPDEITQYT
+300 LQVPDDITQYT

-333 YDEVRKTTDFKTFAD
+333 YDEVRKTADFKTFAD

-362 TRAIDALQRLIGRVE
+362 ARGIDALQRLIGRVE
-377 FGIIPQVVDT
+377 FGIIPQIVDT
-387 VIFLHQGEIEIV
+387 VIYLQKGEIQTV

-423 VRNFETKKVE
+423 VRNFETKKAE

-442 IVVMEVS
+442 VVVMEVG
-449 ATAKRTVK
+449 ATKKRAVK

-470 IDKYAKEPVKVEVL
+470 IGKYAKEQVTVEVL

-512 EDTLGI
+512 EEALGI
-518 DIDVLERAEEPRK
+518 DIDVLEMPEEPLETTKAR
-531 KQKEPVPVKE
+531 Q
-541 REKERPSK
+541 KERPSK
-549 PTVQADVELSDKHVI
+549 LIAKVEIELTDKHVI
-564 ITSDAQAGAIV
+564 ITSDAQAGEIV
-575 DVLVDDSYLFTAT
+575 DVLLDDAYLFTAT

-607 IDALDQGHPIM
+607 LDALDRGQQIM
-618 VRSA
+618 IRSA

>member
-1 MKYVPDTS
+1 MTVKYVPDTS

-16 TRLIEAGEL
+16 TKLIDDGEL
-25 KGATIIVPEA
+25 RGAAIIIPEA

-61 AEKRQLGEI
+61 AERKRTGEV
-70 DLTYV
+70 DLIYV
-75 GRRPTA
+75 GRRPTV

-86 ASTGE
+86 ASVGE
-91 IDALIRTVAVEN
+91 IDAMIRTVAVEN
-103 GATFVT
+103 GATFIT

-120 KGLEVMYLQPEREEE
+120 KGLDVTYLEPEKGAEK
-135 GPLLLEQFFT
+135 PLLLQKFFT
-145 PNTMSV
+145 RNTMSV
-151 FLKEN
+151 FLKEG
-156 VPPRAKRGSISK
+156 VPPRAKRGSITD
-168 LRLVKIRKTPM
+168 LRLVNIRKTRM
-179 TEKEMREI
+179 SEKEIRAI
-187 ATDIIERAKSHA
+187 ASDVIEQAKS
-199 RGFIELER
+199 RSDGFIEIER
-207 RGATIVQLGSI
+207 RGATIVQLGSL

-229 GIEITAVRPIATVK
+229 GIEITAVRPIAKVK
-243 LEDYK
+243 LDDYK
-248 FADELKSRLSEA
+248 FSDELKKRLSES
-260 TRGIMIAGP
+260 TRGILIAGP

-278 QSIAEFLTA
+278 ASVAEFLA
-287 QGFIVKT
+287 GQGFIVKT

-300 LQVPDEITQYT
+300 LQVPDNITQYS

-333 YDEVRKTTDFKTFAD
+333 YDEVRKTNDFKTFAD

-362 TRAIDALQRLIGRVE
+362 TRGIDALQRLIGRVE

-387 VIFLHQGEIEIV
+387 VIFLKKGEIELV

-412 TEADLARPVIE
+412 MEADLARPVIE
-423 VRNFETKKVE
+423 VRNFETNKVE

-442 IVVMEVS
+442 IVVMAVGHKEPGR
-449 ATAKRTVK
+449 AK
-457 PTWKFAAREIEKE
+457 PTWKSAAREIERE
-470 IDKYAKEPVKVEVL
+470 IDKYAKEPVTVEIL

-502 GKGGKNIDKI
+502 GKGGKNIEKV
-512 EDTLGI
+512 EDVLGI
-518 DIDVLERAEEPRK
+518 DIDVLQTNGESRRSQDR
-531 KQKEPVPVKE
+531 QKEAPQKA
-541 REKERPSK
+541 PSNAEIDL
-549 PTVQADVELSDKHVI
+549 ADRHVI
-564 ITSDAQAGAIV
+564 VTSNARPGEIV
-575 DVLVDDSYLFTAT
+575 DVLIDDDYLFTAT

-607 IDALDQGHPIM
+607 LDALDRGARIM
-618 VRSA
+618 MRSA

>member
-1 MKYVPDTS
+1 MTVKYVPDTS

-16 TRLIEAGEL
+16 TKLIDDGEL
-25 KGATIIVPEA
+25 RGATIIIPEA

-61 AEKRQLGEI
+61 AERKRSGEVDVI
-70 DLTYV
+70 YV

-86 ASTGE
+86 ASVGE
-91 IDALIRTVAVEN
+91 IDAMIRTVAVEN
-103 GATFVT
+103 GATFIT

-120 KGLEVMYLQPEREEE
+120 KGLDVTYLQPEKGAEK
-135 GPLLLEQFFT
+135 PLLLQKFFT
-145 PNTMSV
+145 RDTMSV
-151 FLKEN
+151 FLKEG
-156 VPPRAKRGSISK
+156 VPPRAKRGSIAD
-168 LRLVKIRKTPM
+168 LRLVNIRKTRM
-179 TEKEMREI
+179 SEKEIRAI
-187 ATDIIERAKSHA
+187 ASDVIEQAKS
-199 RGFIELER
+199 RSDGFIEIER

-243 LEDYK
+243 LDDYK
-248 FADELKSRLSEA
+248 FSDELKNRLRQS
-260 TRGIMIAGP
+260 TRGILIAGP

-278 QSIAEFLTA
+278 ASVAEFLA
-287 QGFIVKT
+287 GQGFIVKT

-300 LQVPDEITQYT
+300 LQVPDNITQYS

-333 YDEVRKTTDFKTFAD
+333 YDEVRKTNDFKTFAD

-362 TRAIDALQRLIGRVE
+362 TRGIDALQRLIGRVE

-387 VIFLHQGEIEIV
+387 VIFLKKGEIELV

-412 TEADLARPVIE
+412 MEADLARPVIE
-423 VRNFETKKVE
+423 VRNFETNKVE

-442 IVVMEVS
+442 IVVMAVGPKERG
-449 ATAKRTVK
+449 TAK

-470 IDKYAKEPVKVEVL
+470 VDKYAKEPVTVEIL

-493 SDRDISHVI
+493 SDKDISHVI
-502 GKGGKNIDKI
+502 GKGGKNIEKV
-512 EDTLGI
+512 EDVLGF
-518 DIDVLERAEEPRK
+518 DIDVLQTTEDSRRSKDRQKDAPQKAPSNAEIDL
-531 KQKEPVPVKE
+531 
-541 REKERPSK
+541 
-549 PTVQADVELSDKHVI
+549 ADRHVI
-564 ITSDAQAGAIV
+564 VTSNARPGEIV
-575 DVLVDDSYLFTAT
+575 DVLIDDDYLFTAT

-607 IDALDQGHPIM
+607 LDALDRGARIM
-618 VRSA
+618 MRSA

>member
-1 MKYVPDTS
+1 
-9 VLIDGRI
+9 R
-16 TRLIEAGEL
+16 
-25 KGATIIVPEA
+25 GAAIIIPEA

-61 AEKRQLGEI
+61 AERKRTGEV
-70 DLTYV
+70 DLIYV
-75 GRRPTA
+75 GRRPTV

-86 ASTGE
+86 ASVGE
-91 IDALIRTVAVEN
+91 IDAMIRTVAVEN
-103 GATFVT
+103 GATFIT

-120 KGLEVMYLQPEREEE
+120 KGLDVMYLEPEKGAEK
-135 GPLLLEQFFT
+135 PLLLQKFFT
-145 PNTMSV
+145 RNTMSV
-151 FLKEN
+151 FLKEG
-156 VPPRAKRGSISK
+156 VPPRAKRGSITD
-168 LRLVKIRKTPM
+168 LRLVNIRKTRM
-179 TEKEMREI
+179 SEKEIRAI
-187 ATDIIERAKSHA
+187 ASDVIEQAKS
-199 RGFIELER
+199 RSDGFIEIER
-207 RGATIVQLGSI
+207 RGATIVQLGSL

-229 GIEITAVRPIATVK
+229 GIEITAVRPIAKVK
-243 LEDYK
+243 LDDYK
-248 FADELKSRLSEA
+248 FSDELKKRLSES
-260 TRGIMIAGP
+260 TRGILIAGP

-278 QSIAEFLTA
+278 ASVAEFLA
-287 QGFIVKT
+287 GQGFIVKT

-300 LQVPDEITQYT
+300 LQVPDNITQYS

-333 YDEVRKTTDFKTFAD
+333 YDEVRKTNDFKTFAD

-362 TRAIDALQRLIGRVE
+362 TRGIDALQRLIGRVE

-387 VIFLHQGEIEIV
+387 VIFLKKGEIELV

-412 TEADLARPVIE
+412 MEADLARPVIE
-423 VRNFETKKVE
+423 VRNFETNKVE

-442 IVVMEVS
+442 IVVMAVGHKEPGR
-449 ATAKRTVK
+449 AK
-457 PTWKFAAREIEKE
+457 PTWKSAAREIERE
-470 IDKYAKEPVKVEVL
+470 IDKYAKEPVTVEIL

-502 GKGGKNIDKI
+502 GKGGKNIEKV
-512 EDTLGI
+512 EDVLGI
-518 DIDVLERAEEPRK
+518 DIDVLQTNGESRRSQDR
-531 KQKEPVPVKE
+531 QKEAPQKA
-541 REKERPSK
+541 PSNAEIDL
-549 PTVQADVELSDKHVI
+549 ADRHVI
-564 ITSDAQAGAIV
+564 VTSNARPGEIV
-575 DVLVDDSYLFTAT
+575 DVLIDDDYLFTAT

-607 IDALDQGHPIM
+607 LDALDRGARIM
-618 VRSA
+618 MRSA

>member
-1 MKYVPDTS
+1 MTVKYVPDTS

-16 TRLIEAGEL
+16 TKLIDDDEL
-25 KGATIIVPEA
+25 RGATIIIPEA
-35 VVSELEAQA
+35 VISELEAQA

-61 AEKRQLGEI
+61 AERQRAGQV
-70 DLTYV
+70 DLLYV

-86 ASTGE
+86 ASVGE
-91 IDALIRTVAVEN
+91 IDAMIRAVASEN
-103 GATFVT
+103 GATFIT

-120 KGLEVMYLQPEREEE
+120 KGLDVTYLYPEKKAER
-135 GPLLLEQFFT
+135 PLLLQRFFT
-145 PNTMSV
+145 RDTMSV
-151 FLKEN
+151 FLKEG
-156 VPPRAKRGSISK
+156 VPPRAKRGSISD
-168 LRLVKIRKTPM
+168 LRLVTIRKTRM
-179 TEKEMREI
+179 TEKEIRAI
-187 ATDIIERAKSHA
+187 ATDIIEQAKS
-199 RGFIELER
+199 RSDGFIELER
-207 RGATIVQLGSI
+207 RGATIVQLGML

-243 LEDYK
+243 LDDYK
-248 FADELKSRLSEA
+248 FADELKSRLSES

-278 QSIAEFLTA
+278 QSVAEFLA
-287 QGFIVKT
+287 GQEFIVKT

-300 LQVPDEITQYT
+300 LQVPDNITQYS

-333 YDEVRKTTDFKTFAD
+333 YDELRKTSDFRTFAD

-362 TRAIDALQRLIGRVE
+362 TRGIDALQRLIGRVE

-387 VIFLHQGEIEIV
+387 IIFLKKGEIESV

-404 AVKVPSGM
+404 AVKVPAGM

-423 VRNFETKKVE
+423 VRNFETNKVE
-433 YEIYLFSRQ
+433 HEIYLFSRQ
-442 IVVMEVS
+442 VVVMAVGPRERGK
-449 ATAKRTVK
+449 AK

-470 IDKYAKEPVKVEVL
+470 IDKYAKEPVNVEIL

-493 SDRDISHVI
+493 SDKDISHVI
-502 GKGGKNIDKI
+502 GKGGKNIEKV
-512 EDTLGI
+512 EDVLGI
-518 DIDVLERAEEPRK
+518 DIDVLQTTEEPRRK
-531 KQKEPVPVKE
+531 VKA
-541 REKERPSK
+541 REKGPPQKATASAE
-549 PTVQADVELSDKHVI
+549 VELTDRHVI
-564 ITSDAQAGAIV
+564 VTSDARPGDIV
-575 DVLVDDSYLFTAT
+575 DVLIDDEYLFTAT
-588 IGRGGEIK
+588 IGRSGEIK

-607 IDALDQGHPIM
+607 LDALDCDARITM
-618 VRSA
+618 RSA

>member
-1 MKYVPDTS
+1 MTVKYVPDTS

-16 TRLIEAGEL
+16 TKLIDDGEL
-25 KGATIIVPEA
+25 HRATIIIPEA

-61 AEKRQLGEI
+61 AERKRSGEV
-70 DLTYV
+70 DLIYV

-86 ASTGE
+86 ASVGE
-91 IDALIRTVAVEN
+91 IDAMIRTVAVEN
-103 GATFVT
+103 DATFIT

-120 KGLEVMYLQPEREEE
+120 KGLDVTYLQPEKGAEK
-135 GPLLLEQFFT
+135 PLLLQRFFT
-145 PNTMSV
+145 RDTMSV
-151 FLKEN
+151 FLKEG
-156 VPPRAKRGSISK
+156 VPPRAKRGSIAD
-168 LRLVKIRKTPM
+168 LRLVNIRKTRM
-179 TEKEMREI
+179 SEKEMRAI
-187 ATDIIERAKSHA
+187 ATDVIEQAKS
-199 RGFIELER
+199 RSDGFIEIER
-207 RGATIVQLGSI
+207 RGATIVQLGAI

-229 GIEITAVRPIATVK
+229 GIEITAVRPIAKVK
-243 LEDYK
+243 LDDYK
-248 FADELKSRLSEA
+248 FSDELKNRLSES

-278 QSIAEFLTA
+278 ASVAEFLA
-287 QGFIVKT
+287 GQGFIVKT

-300 LQVPDEITQYT
+300 LQVPDNITQYS

-333 YDEVRKTTDFKTFAD
+333 YDEVRKTNDFKTFAD

-362 TRAIDALQRLIGRVE
+362 TRGIDALQRLIGRVE

-387 VIFLHQGEIEIV
+387 IIFLKKGEIESV

-423 VRNFETKKVE
+423 VRNFETNKVE

-442 IVVMEVS
+442 VVVMAVGPKEQVS
-449 ATAKRTVK
+449 TK
-457 PTWKFAAREIEKE
+457 PTWKFAAREIERK
-470 IDKYAKEPVKVEVL
+470 IDKYAKEPVTVEML

-502 GKGGKNIDKI
+502 GKGGKNIEKV
-512 EDTLGI
+512 EDVLGI
-518 DIDVLERAEEPRK
+518 DIDVLQTNEESRK
-531 KQKEPVPVKE
+531 SQDRQKEAPQKATE
-541 REKERPSK
+541 NAEIDL
-549 PTVQADVELSDKHVI
+549 ADRHVI
-564 ITSDAQAGAIV
+564 VTSNARPGEIV
-575 DVLVDDSYLFTAT
+575 DVLIDDEYLFTAT

-607 IDALDQGHPIM
+607 LDALDRGARIM
-618 VRSA
+618 MRSA

>member
-1 MKYVPDTS
+1 MTVKYVPDTS

-16 TRLIEAGEL
+16 TKLIDDGEL
-25 KGATIIVPEA
+25 SGATIIIPEA
-35 VVSELEAQA
+35 VISELEAQA

-61 AEKRQLGEI
+61 AERKRAGEV
-70 DLTYV
+70 DLIYV

-86 ASTGE
+86 ASVGE
-91 IDALIRTVAVEN
+91 IDAMIRTVAVEN
-103 GATFVT
+103 DATFIT

-120 KGLEVMYLQPEREEE
+120 KGLDVTYLPPEKGAEK
-135 GPLLLEQFFT
+135 PLLLQRFFT
-145 PNTMSV
+145 RDTMSV
-151 FLKEN
+151 FLKEG
-156 VPPRAKRGSISK
+156 VPPRAKRGSITD
-168 LRLVKIRKTPM
+168 LRLVNIRKTQM
-179 TEKEMREI
+179 SEKEMRAI
-187 ATDIIERAKSHA
+187 AADVIEQTKS
-199 RGFIELER
+199 RSDGFIEIER

-229 GIEITAVRPIATVK
+229 GIEITAVRPIAKVK
-243 LEDYK
+243 LDDYK
-248 FADELKSRLSEA
+248 FSDELKNRLSES

-278 QSIAEFLTA
+278 ASVAEFLA
-287 QGFIVKT
+287 GQDFIVKT

-300 LQVPDEITQYT
+300 LQVPDNITQYS

-333 YDEVRKTTDFKTFAD
+333 YDEVRKTNDFKTFAD

-362 TRAIDALQRLIGRVE
+362 TRGIDALQRLIGRVE

-387 VIFLHQGEIEIV
+387 IIFLKKGEIESV

-423 VRNFETKKVE
+423 VRNFESNKVE
-433 YEIYLFSRQ
+433 YEIYLFSKQ
-442 IVVMEVS
+442 VVVMAVGPKEQG
-449 ATAKRTVK
+449 RIK
-457 PTWKFAAREIEKE
+457 PTWKFAAREIERK
-470 IDKYAKEPVKVEVL
+470 IDKYAKEPVTVEML
-484 SDTRANVYV
+484 SDTRAKVFV

-502 GKGGKNIDKI
+502 GKGGKNIEKV
-512 EDTLGI
+512 EDVLGI
-518 DIDVLERAEEPRK
+518 DIDVLQTNGESQRSQDN
-531 KQKEPVPVKE
+531 QKEVPQKATKNAE
-541 REKERPSK
+541 IDL
-549 PTVQADVELSDKHVI
+549 ADRHVI
-564 ITSDAQAGAIV
+564 VTSNARPGEIV
-575 DVLVDDSYLFTAT
+575 DVLIDDDYLFTAT

-607 IDALDQGHPIM
+607 LDALDRGARIM
-618 VRSA
+618 MRSA

>member
-1 MKYVPDTS
+1 MTVKYVPDTS

-16 TRLIEAGEL
+16 TKLIDDGEL
-25 KGATIIVPEA
+25 RGAAIIIPEA

-61 AEKRQLGEI
+61 AERKRTGEV
-70 DLTYV
+70 DLIYV
-75 GRRPTA
+75 GRRPTV

-86 ASTGE
+86 ASVGE
-91 IDALIRTVAVEN
+91 IDAMIRTVAVEN
-103 GATFVT
+103 GATFIT

-120 KGLEVMYLQPEREEE
+120 KGLDVMYLEPEKGAEK
-135 GPLLLEQFFT
+135 PLLLQKFFT
-145 PNTMSV
+145 RNTMSV
-151 FLKEN
+151 FLKEG
-156 VPPRAKRGSISK
+156 VPPRAKRGSIAD
-168 LRLVKIRKTPM
+168 LRLVNIRKTRM
-179 TEKEMREI
+179 SEKEIRAI
-187 ATDIIERAKSHA
+187 ASDVIEQAKS
-199 RGFIELER
+199 RSDGFIEIER
-207 RGATIVQLGSI
+207 RGATIVQLGSL

-229 GIEITAVRPIATVK
+229 GIEITAVRPIAKVK
-243 LEDYK
+243 LDDYK
-248 FADELKSRLSEA
+248 FSDELKKRLSES
-260 TRGIMIAGP
+260 TRGILIAGP

-278 QSIAEFLTA
+278 ASVAEFLA
-287 QGFIVKT
+287 GQGFIVKT

-300 LQVPDEITQYT
+300 LQVPDNITQYS

-333 YDEVRKTTDFKTFAD
+333 YDEVRKTNDFKTFAD

-362 TRAIDALQRLIGRVE
+362 TRGIDALQRLIGRVE

-387 VIFLHQGEIEIV
+387 VIFLKKGEIELV

-412 TEADLARPVIE
+412 MEADLARPVIE
-423 VRNFETKKVE
+423 VRNFETNKVE

-442 IVVMEVS
+442 IVVMAVGHKEPGR
-449 ATAKRTVK
+449 AK
-457 PTWKFAAREIEKE
+457 PTWKSAAREIERE
-470 IDKYAKEPVKVEVL
+470 IDKYAKEPVTVEIL

-502 GKGGKNIDKI
+502 GKGGKNIEKV
-512 EDTLGI
+512 EDVLGI
-518 DIDVLERAEEPRK
+518 DIDVLQTNGESRRSQDR
-531 KQKEPVPVKE
+531 QKEAPQKA
-541 REKERPSK
+541 PSNAEIDL
-549 PTVQADVELSDKHVI
+549 ADRHVI
-564 ITSDAQAGAIV
+564 VTSNARPGEIV
-575 DVLVDDSYLFTAT
+575 DVLIDDDYLFTAT

-607 IDALDQGHPIM
+607 LDALDRGARIM
-618 VRSA
+618 MRSA